1 MFSIPFRKTALAV
14 VALGVVSSAAPAA
27 PIVVPAGLSP
37 GDQYR
42 LVFVT
47 STITDA
53 TSPDIAYYNSFVTA
67 AANTQTALAALGTT
81 WTAIASTPAADAQ
94 MNSDTTQDSV
104 NSFVPIF
111 RLDGELVAE
120 SVFVFWYG
128 ARLEPIDLDQSG
140 ALRDTPVWTG
150 TSSDGTDNFNGPLG
164 DPSPIFGFSGS
175 QLSTGFFQNYADA
188 EKDYFFFICNLGG
201 PRGPGTRARNPRC
214 SGLRA
219 AGPSSVAA
227 AAGCPAALFRASSS
241 RVILT
246 RPPPLPSDRSTRL
259 SPIPPN
265 RAGTN
270 THRHPPDSPAA
281 AGTAKHRP
289 CRARRR
295 RRGARA
301 SPSMAASSRR

>member
-188 EKDYFFFICNLGG
+188 EKDYFSLYAISGVLEV
-201 PRGPGTRARNPRC
+201 PAPEPGTLGVLAF
-214 SGLRA
+214 GLLGLAVLRQRRA
-219 AGPSSVAA
+219 A
-227 AAGCPAALFRASSS
+227 
-241 RVILT
+241 
-246 RPPPLPSDRSTRL
+246 PPRFFV
-259 SPIPPN
+259 
-265 RAGTN
+265 
-270 THRHPPDSPAA
+270 
-281 AGTAKHRP
+281 
-289 CRARRR
+289 RRR
-295 RRGARA
+295 LG
-301 SPSMAASSRR
+301 SS